1 MSLIDSATTIID
13 WLKLAT
19 DNTSDGKRVK
29 ERYKMNSKSW
39 QTIYRPDC
47 NMETALA
54 FLKVWKYTNDDNY
67 LQLSRDIYDS
77 IIKLR
82 NSDNSFPF
90 ANTFDTHVYTND
102 NSEVPIFLF
111 RMAEID
117 TERADMYRQSALL
130 STDFLIALQNT
141 DGSWRVVDNDLH
153 KVPMFVAHAVSA
165 LSIAYKYTGKKEQY
179 KIAIENGLDWIINGN
194 IFDNGRVKICYEV
207 NSGTEYWRPPSSD
220 QAIVIRGFALA
231 ELYVNSSKKDSWKQ
245 NRIKMLNWFDQLLD
259 SSGAIK
265 NGLGEK
271 LNGADLAGLTDH
283 VYTTAFGIEAY
294 YWSYLVDNNVDY
306 LNKAKLIT
314 EFCSNNLYYSDDIN
328 ANGVIRGAYNIQDDN
343 WDTSKLILNG
353 GQEGGSNMVYTG
365 WVNAPLAIWMF
376 DINDVKNIS
385 NKLKIFNGK
394 DVIEFP
400 LNSDTLLEKDSL
412 HLCVNGKI
420 KQITL
425 VDKDDAKAS
434 NVRVYTNNKIMALK
448 K

>member
-19 DNTSDGKRVK
+19 DNTYDGKRVK

-54 FLKVWKYTNDDNY
+54 FLKVWKYTNDDDY

-90 ANTFDTHVYTND
+90 ANTLDTHVYTND

-117 TERADMYRQSALL
+117 TERANMYRQSALL
-130 STDFLIALQNT
+130 STDFLITLQNA

-165 LSIAYKYTGKKEQY
+165 LSTAYKYTDKKEQY
-179 KIAIENGLDWIINGN
+179 KTAIENGLDWIINGN

-207 NSGTEYWRPPSSD
+207 NKGTEYWRPPSSD

-231 ELYVNSSKKDSWKQ
+231 ELYVDSSKKDGWKQ

-265 NGLGEK
+265 NGLGEN

-365 WVNAPLAIWMF
+365 WANAPLAICMF

-394 DVIEFP
+394 DIIEFT
-400 LNSDTLLEKDSL
+400 LNDNTLEKNSL
-412 HLCVNGKI
+412 HLCVNEKI

-425 VDKDDAKAS
+425 VDKDDVDAS
-434 NVRVYTNNKIMALK
+434 NVRVYTNKKIMALK